1 MTAATALGLGSPLNA
16 MQLLWLNLVTDIFP
30 GLALALEP
38 PEPDVL
44 DRPPRDPSQ
53 PILGKEDYFS
63 IVLEGSVISVSALLA
78 YGYALGQYGFS
89 LRASTIAFMSLTIA
103 QILHTY
109 ACRSDRHSIF
119 ESHKLP
125 HNSYINGAV
134 LGTLALQLA
143 PLLVPQGYFNV
154 NKGRVK

>member
-1 MTAATALGLGSPLNA
+1 
-16 MQLLWLNLVTDIFP
+16 
-30 GLALALEP
+30 
-38 PEPDVL
+38 
-44 DRPPRDPSQ
+44 
-53 PILGKEDYFS
+53 
-63 IVLEGSVISVSALLA
+63 
-78 YGYALGQYGFS
+78 
-89 LRASTIAFMSLTIA
+89 
-103 QILHTY
+103 LHTY